1 MPGEPASLG
10 PAAAERQTQRRRA
23 LITLGLVA
31 LALFWAV
38 WFAWSYIRA
47 DDDRVASKT
56 PAPTCRAIDPKA
68 ITPAKTTVN
77 VYNGGG
83 KDGLAAST
91 SKQLAA
97 RGFVIANVANGPNKK
112 TIAGVGEVRY
122 GPQGEAQAKLV
133 LGVVRG
139 AKGVKDARKT
149 AVVDLVIGTKWVPLK
164 PAPAATG
171 LPACPESS

>member
-1 MPGEPASLG
+1 M
-10 PAAAERQTQRRRA
+10 
-23 LITLGLVA
+23 ITLGLIA

-47 DDDRVASKT
+47 DNDRVASRT
-56 PAPTCRAIDPKA
+56 PAPTCRAVDPKE

-97 RGFVIANVANGPNKK
+97 RGFVIANVANEPNKK
-112 TIAGVGEVRY
+112 TVAGIGEVRY

-133 LGVVRG
+133 LGVARG
-139 AKGVKDARKT
+139 AKGVKDARKGAT
-149 AVVDLVIGTKWVPLK
+149 VDLVIGTKWVPLK

-171 LPACPESS
+171 LPACPASS